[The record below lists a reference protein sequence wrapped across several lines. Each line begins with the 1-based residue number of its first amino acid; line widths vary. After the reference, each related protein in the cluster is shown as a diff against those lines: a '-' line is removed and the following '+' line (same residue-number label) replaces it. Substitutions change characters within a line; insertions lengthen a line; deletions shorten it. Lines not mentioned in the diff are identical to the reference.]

1 MAIWHEQ
8 PTVEGLNEVVS
19 RDMAGRLGM
28 EYTAVGE
35 DYLEARLPVDE
46 RTQQPY
52 GLLHGGVSCVM
63 AESMGSVASAL
74 CVDPDTYY
82 CVGVD
87 INASH
92 LRPAVAGHVHA
103 RTRPLRIGRR
113 NQVWETH
120 IRDDNERLICVARL
134 TTAVIERNRD

>member
-1 MAIWHEQ
+1 MAIWHER
-8 PTVEGLNEVVS
+8 PTVEGLNQLAR
-19 RDMAGRLGM
+19 RDMASRLGM
-28 EYTAVGE
+28 EYTEVGE
-35 DYLEARLPVDE
+35 DFLKARLPADE

-63 AESMGSVASAL
+63 AESMGSLASAL
-74 CVDPDTYY
+74 CVDAETHY

-92 LRPAVAGHVHA
+92 LRPATGGHVHA
-103 RTRPLRIGRR
+103 RTQPLRIGRR

-120 IRDDNERLICVARL
+120 IRDDADRLICVARL
-134 TTAVIERNRD
+134 TTAVIERNRG